1 MSKIHI
7 PMTTF
12 VDFVVANGT
21 SRVTVV
27 KTAKA
32 RYQDVYDLNHDFYN
46 SLRKSIVAAAQKN
59 LNSRATLDAIR
70 SALGN
75 RHVRKSKVYEAC
87 IAGYKKWQGRKTIVW
102 RHELGSKSPGWTRG
116 RLVIRV
122 KPELRVSIN
131 DRPHI
136 IKLYFDEDQPSKQ
149 RLATMLHLLKQ
160 SDHAE
165 QPQVIFGILDMRRG
179 RYYRPTREVPDL
191 EQLLVSEVAAF
202 ETMWDNV

>member
-1 MSKIHI
+1 
-7 PMTTF
+7 MTTF

-27 KTAKA
+27 RTAKA
-32 RYQDVYDLNHDFYN
+32 RYQDAYDLDHDFYN
-46 SLRKSIVAAAQKN
+46 SLRKSIIAAAEQN
-59 LNSRATLDAIR
+59 LNRRATLASIR

-75 RHVRKSKVYEAC
+75 RHVRKLKVYEAC

-122 KPELRVSIN
+122 NPELRVSIN
-131 DRPHI
+131 ERPHI
-136 IKLYFDEDQPSKQ
+136 IKLYFEEDQPSKQ
-149 RLATMLHLLKQ
+149 RLATMFHLMKQ
-160 SDHAE
+160 SDRAE
-165 QPQVIFGILDMRRG
+165 QPQVTFGILDMRRG
-179 RYYRPTREVPDL
+179 RFYRPTREVPGL
-191 EQLLVSEVAAF
+191 EQLMASEVAAF